1 MTELQEKQIEKISLD
16 IDQQGLTF
24 TPLKNELLD
33 HICCQIEMAMEQG
46 MTFNEAYRKVR
57 TAMGRK
63 RIRQIQDETL
73 TLISKKYRRMKR
85 IMYGLG
91 VAAPVLVIIAALF
104 KVNHWPG
111 GGLLITLA
119 LFITGM
125 VFLPLFVMV
134 RIRDTRRMDEP
145 VPLGIYLTGMIAG
158 MFAILGTL
166 FKVQHW
172 PGASIMLTLGL
183 AGLALVF
190 LPLFARYRIRES
202 KKKNEPINKGL
213 WIGGIAAGML
223 VIIGM
228 LFKIMHWPGAS
239 IAFLVSWSLVAV
251 VFLPLLV
258 LNQLKQSENRINSFF
273 GILLVAVT
281 AAIFIMALMRS
292 TPEYYSFGYVVMEN
306 SAVGQAN
313 YYQEQSRHESAATGT
328 AIPGKAVSGTAVSG
342 TAISGAET
350 PTTESTDARVSARD
364 LSDAQLSG
372 NEVST
377 AGVRA
382 DMAGDPA
389 DIAGISAD
397 IAGDPA
403 ELAKISMGIAK
414 ASSELTLLHTEA
426 DALCN
431 YIQSVREELA
441 FIYSGEEAHP
451 VTDRGAIDAREIYL
465 VGKSSLPYEFI
476 VDRDENRV
484 FDMLE
489 AFRVHA
495 LQLTA
500 EEALITFIDTQF
512 SFNPPEELDQ
522 EQWSKFCFT
531 GPLMHSIAILG
542 TFESTVRM
550 VEREILNA
558 AI

>member
-16 IDQQGLTF
+16 IEQQGLTF

-33 HICCQIEMAMEQG
+33 HICCQIEIEMEQG

-73 TLISKKYRRMKR
+73 ILISKKYRRMKR
-85 IMYGLG
+85 MMYGLG
-91 VAAPVLVIIAALF
+91 VTAPVLVIIAALF

-111 GGLLITLA
+111 GAVMITLA

-145 VPLGIYLTGMIAG
+145 VPLGLYLTGMISG
-158 MFAILGTL
+158 MIAILGTL

-183 AGLALVF
+183 AGLALGF
-190 LPLFARYRIRES
+190 LPLFARYRIREA

-213 WIGGIAAGML
+213 WIGGIVAGML
-223 VIIGM
+223 VIFGT

-239 IAFLVSWSLVAV
+239 IALIVSWSMLAV
-251 VFLPLLV
+251 VILPLLV
-258 LNQLKQSENRINSFF
+258 LNQLKQSEHRINSFF
-273 GILLVAVT
+273 GILLVTVSAAV
-281 AAIFIMALMRS
+281 FIMALMRS

-313 YYQEQSRHESAATGT
+313 YFKAQTRVESTS
-328 AIPGKAVSGTAVSG
+328 SGTVKPGPVEHTDLKSSSQIEF
-342 TAISGAET
+342 TSS
-350 PTTESTDARVSARD
+350 ST
-364 LSDAQLSG
+364 
-372 NEVST
+372 
-377 AGVRA
+377 
-382 DMAGDPA
+382 
-389 DIAGISAD
+389 SAD
-397 IAGDPA
+397 RAA
-403 ELAKISMGIAK
+403 LRA
-414 ASSELTLLHTEA
+414 EA

-431 YIQSVREELA
+431 YLQSLREELA
-441 FIYSGEEAHP
+441 INYSGEEDHP
-451 VTDRGAIDAREIYL
+451 VTDLGAIDAREIYL

-476 VDRDENRV
+476 TERDENRM
-484 FDMLE
+484 FGMLE
-489 AFRVHA
+489 AFRDHA
-495 LQLTA
+495 LQLT
-500 EEALITFIDTQF
+500 EEGALITFINTQF
-512 SFNPPEELDQ
+512 SFNPPEELDR

-542 TFESTVRM
+542 TFQSTVRM
-550 VEREILNA
+550 VEREISGA
-558 AI
+558 SI

>member
-1 MTELQEKQIEKISLD
+1 MTELQEKQIETISMD

-33 HICCQIEMAMEQG
+33 HICCQIEIEMEQG

-85 IMYGLG
+85 MMYGLG

-104 KVNHWPG
+104 KAYHWPG
-111 GGLLITLA
+111 GGVMITLA

-145 VPLGIYLTGMIAG
+145 VPLGLYLTGTITGMIT
-158 MFAILGTL
+158 ILGTL

-183 AGLALVF
+183 VGLALVF
-190 LPLFARYRIRES
+190 LPLFARYRIREA

-223 VIIGM
+223 VILGTM
-228 LFKIMHWPGAS
+228 FKIMHWPGAG
-239 IAFLVSWSLVAV
+239 IALIVSWSLLAV
-251 VFLPLLV
+251 VILPMLV
-258 LNQLKQSENRINSFF
+258 LNQLKQSEHRINSFF
-273 GILLVAVT
+273 GILLVTVSTAV
-281 AAIFIMALMRS
+281 FIMALMRS
-292 TPEYYSFGYVVMEN
+292 TPDYYSFGYVVMEN

-313 YYQEQSRHESAATGT
+313 YFKAHTRVEFNSSVNLDPGLVTLTDREPFFQIKFTSSGT
-328 AIPGKAVSGTAVSG
+328 AIPY
-342 TAISGAET
+342 
-350 PTTESTDARVSARD
+350 ARPFATVLSDDGVSAGD
-364 LSDAQLSG
+364 YTLKQYSG
-372 NEVST
+372 KEVST
-377 AGVRA
+377 TSASLNE
-382 DMAGDPA
+382 
-389 DIAGISAD
+389 IANSDISAD
-397 IAGDPA
+397 
-403 ELAKISMGIAK
+403 LAALGA
-414 ASSELTLLHTEA
+414 EA

-431 YIQSVREELA
+431 YLQSLRVELA
-441 FIYSGEEAHP
+441 FNYSGEEDHP
-451 VTDRGAIDAREIYL
+451 VTDLGAIDAREIFI
-465 VGKSSLPYEFI
+465 VGKSLLPYELI
-476 VDRDENRV
+476 TERDENRM
-484 FDMLE
+484 FGMLE
-489 AFRVHA
+489 AFRDHA
-495 LQLTA
+495 LLLT
-500 EEALITFIDTQF
+500 EDGPLITFINTQF
-512 SFNPPEELDQ
+512 SFNPPEEFDR

-542 TFESTVRM
+542 TFQSTVRM
-550 VEREILNA
+550 VEREIIDA
-558 AI
+558 SI